1 MSRILAAWR
10 PAGTAA
16 AIRGATASPVK
27 TCGQIHYESEH
38 RVFRDI
44 SNLPAGYAKLR
55 RTGQSSFGGTK
66 ALGIKP
72 WSENAAPCAGEINQ
86 RQEGTSNLRKLKNDP
101 RGAEPYVRQGERG
114 SIQDVLQ
121 DCYEP
126 AGQECSMPPFGL
138 HIAEDVEPMEFSALK
153 EELAS
158 MEDTSPPKELSNPE
172 VEQKNDPRITS
183 EYSEEIYRYLR
194 SREYKCVIP
203 NGYLTG
209 PAVTPNTRAVLVNWL
224 VQVQVHLELSAE
236 TLHLTVMLMDRFLS
250 QQPIGLNL
258 LQLLGVTCL
267 FVASKYEERFAPE
280 VEVLCMLTDYTYAHK
295 DVLLMERQIL
305 HALQF
310 DLFSPTPM
318 AFLETFLRVDTD
330 DQQVDFHLANYLLD
344 LALVDASVLKFYPSE
359 RAAAAACLA
368 RYLAGSG
375 VDEDCWTA
383 DMVQKTGYTEQ
394 QLSACMARMA
404 RLVTEAN
411 RSPYKAVMEKFS
423 SPTYGCVS
431 NIQGPCLAKAEFLS
445 DL

>member
-194 SREYKCVIP
+194 
-203 NGYLTG
+203 
-209 PAVTPNTRAVLVNWL
+209 
-224 VQVQVHLELSAE
+224 VHLELSAE